1 MKTTVAALCLL
12 TLSLAPAFAAEKPA
26 ATTEKKAPEMDE
38 AMKRMIEYGTPGPE
52 HARLKP
58 VAGSW
63 SVKTRMWQKPD
74 SKPEESTGSASYEW
88 ILDGRLLQ
96 SHFKGD
102 MGGMPFHGLGHN
114 GYDKVRK
121 EYFGTWM
128 DSMSTGM
135 AVTAGGKYDEAT
147 NTITEM
153 GSYSDP
159 MTMERKKP
167 FRTEWVLPS
176 EKDPD
181 TMRFS
186 MYHKTMEMVYTRA
199 K

>member
-1 MKTTVAALCLL
+1 
-12 TLSLAPAFAAEKPA
+12 
-26 ATTEKKAPEMDE
+26 
-38 AMKRMIEYGTPGPE
+38 
-52 HARLKP
+52 
-58 VAGSW
+58 
-63 SVKTRMWQKPD
+63 
-74 SKPEESTGSASYEW
+74 
-88 ILDGRLLQ
+88 
-96 SHFKGD
+96 
-102 MGGMPFHGLGHN
+102 
-114 GYDKVRK
+114 VRK

-186 MYHKTMEMVYTRA
+186 MYHKDGKAGPEFKTMEMVYTRA